1 MAVGGGRPRSVCM
14 ETGELFF
21 ITLKN
26 IRELLGLLQIVL
38 KTILK
43 VNHFICNT
51 NGANNVDL
59 TLQHYD
65 SIVERKTI
73 RKPGCLD

>member
-1 MAVGGGRPRSVCM
+1 MMAVMGAVGGLAASVM

-21 ITLKN
+21 YYLKN
-26 IRELLGLLQIVL
+26 IRELLRLLQLVL

-59 TLQHYD
+59 TLQ
-65 SIVERKTI
+65 
-73 RKPGCLD
+73 LAAL